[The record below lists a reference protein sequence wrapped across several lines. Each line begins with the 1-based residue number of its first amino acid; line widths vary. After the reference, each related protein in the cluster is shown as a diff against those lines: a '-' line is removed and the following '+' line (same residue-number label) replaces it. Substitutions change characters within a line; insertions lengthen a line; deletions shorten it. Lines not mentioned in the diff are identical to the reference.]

1 MKLESLHILYPAF
14 EACYMIDDLKS
25 LIEEQIQ
32 PWMKSCCEQEG
43 SHGRCGPAN
52 DSIAL
57 PTRLVDVGT
66 SQHPL
71 IKLVETDQRETH
83 GTCPYFILSY
93 CWGQGNSSA
102 KTTSDNLMKRLQEI
116 SVDELPKTIQDAIL
130 VTRMMGYQYIWID
143 AMCIVQATDE
153 NDTGDFTSEA
163 PKMGDYY
170 ANADCCISASLASDS
185 SEGFLTQRPLARFP
199 IIQDLILKFS
209 DSPSTPSY
217 SSFFGAHQSPYDL
230 MKNLIDTPLMQ
241 RGWYLQEL
249 MLSRRILHWT
259 VHGLYLQCQSC
270 ICLEGNLGLWP
281 CSSSDVF
288 PCGFDADVFDPREV
302 LALPNDR
309 ILAFDGWYRLLEVFS
324 QRKLTFESD
333 RMYAIHGIACVLVQ
347 RFGAEYFYGLF
358 RRHLAQG
365 LAWARGSYRNH
376 DSPRVLNRPLKPSRR
391 TEYPTWCWASDCPV
405 EFDPIDEKHVF
416 VHDNHPRRPRLFP
429 THSRNMTLRAGL
441 DSRLYIKAPLIHV
454 SLGSGTACI
463 RHNRND
469 RRMEGFYFCVLDT
482 QLEGIDG
489 SLAPRSPLYDPTL
502 ALGDQ
507 GVDVQWLLLGLDAR
521 DEVVS
526 NVVGERWYVGLLVY
540 EVEGQ
545 GVGLYRRYARL
556 NILWEGGKSIKDF
569 SDELEEVILE

>member
-1 MKLESLHILYPAF
+1 MKLENLHILDPAF
-14 EACYMIDDLKS
+14 EPGSMIDDLES

-32 PWMKSCCEQEG
+32 PWMKSCCGQQG

-57 PTRLVDVGT
+57 PTRLVDIGT

-71 IKLVETDQRETH
+71 IKLVETHQRETTH
-83 GTCPYFILSY
+83 GTCPYLILSY

-102 KTTSDNLMKRLQEI
+102 KTTSHNLMKRLQEV

-130 VTRMMGYQYIWID
+130 VTRMMGFQYIWID
-143 AMCIVQATDE
+143 AMCIIQATDE

-199 IIQDLILKFS
+199 IIEDIILKFS
-209 DSPSTPSY
+209 DSRSTPLY
-217 SSFFGAHQSPYDL
+217 SFLFWAHQSRYDP
-230 MKNLIDTPLMQ
+230 MKNLIVTPLMQ

-259 VHGLYLQCQSC
+259 FHGLYLHCQSS
-270 ICLEGNLGLWP
+270 ICLEGSPEAWP
-281 CSSSDVF
+281 YPSWGALL
-288 PCGFDADVFDPREV
+288 PPGGFDADIFDPREV
-302 LALPNDR
+302 LALPHDR
-309 ILAFDGWYRLLEVFS
+309 ILAFDGWYRLVEIFS
-324 QRKLTFESD
+324 KRKLTFESD

-365 LAWARGSYRNH
+365 LAWARGSYPNH
-376 DSPRVLNRPLKPSRR
+376 SWPKALEGPLKPSRR

-405 EFDPIDEKHVF
+405 IFDPIDEKHVF

-429 THSRNMTLRAGL
+429 THPGNMTLRTGL

-454 SLGSGTACI
+454 RLGYETACI

-469 RRMEGFYFCVLDT
+469 RRMEGLYFCVLDT

-489 SLAPRSPLYDPTL
+489 SLAPRSPLYDPRSI
-502 ALGDQ
+502 LGDQ
-507 GVDVQWLLLGLDAR
+507 GVGVQWLLLGSYAR
-521 DEVVS
+521 DD
-526 NVVGERWYVGLLVY
+526 RWYVGLLVY

-545 GVGLYRRYARL
+545 GMRVYRRYARL
-556 NILWEGGKSIKDF
+556 SIEWEGRNSIRDF
-569 SDELEEVILE
+569 FDELEEIILE